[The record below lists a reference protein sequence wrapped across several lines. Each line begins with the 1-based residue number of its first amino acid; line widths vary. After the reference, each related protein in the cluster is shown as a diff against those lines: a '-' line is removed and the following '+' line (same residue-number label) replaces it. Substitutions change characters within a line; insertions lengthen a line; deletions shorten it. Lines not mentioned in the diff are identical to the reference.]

1 VSLKPGQ
8 HPIIHIALL
17 GAAGRMGRTLVE
29 TARDY
34 QGTKISAAV
43 VSSDSPLVGKNAG
56 EVIYTA
62 DLERAL
68 ADSDVL
74 VDFSTPGSTSNAID
88 ACVKLR
94 KPMIIGVTGL
104 DAALKQKM
112 TSAAH
117 SIPLLAAPNMSLGA
131 VLLMRLARTAA
142 AALGEDFAVAIHDR
156 HHRHKKD
163 KPSGTAMALGE
174 AVAAGR
180 GVDLNACAIFEEA
193 GQAMPTKPGGIRFTS
208 TRQDEIV
215 GDHTLK
221 FTGSAEHLE
230 LTHHAQSRAA
240 FARGALTAA
249 CWIVGKAPGM
259 YAMADVL
266 GLQDWQA

>member
-1 VSLKPGQ
+1 VSLKLGQ
-8 HPIIHIALL
+8 HPIIHITLL
-17 GAAGRMGRTLVE
+17 GASGRMGRTLME
-29 TARDY
+29 TARNFA
-34 QGTKISAAV
+34 GIGIRAAV

-56 EVIYTA
+56 EVVYTA

-74 VDFSTPGSTSNAID
+74 VDFSTPGSTSKAID

-94 KPMIIGVTGL
+94 KPMIIGVTGM

-112 TSAAH
+112 TGASQ

-131 VLLMRLARTAA
+131 VLLMQLARTAA

-163 KPSGTAMALGE
+163 KPSGTALALGE

-180 GVDLNACAIFEEA
+180 AVDLNERAIFETA
-193 GQAMPTKPGGIRFTS
+193 GQAMPAIPGSIRFTS
-208 TRQDEIV
+208 TRQGEIV
-215 GDHTLK
+215 GDHSLR

-240 FARGALTAA
+240 FAHGALTAA
-249 CWIVGKAPGM
+249 CWIVGKPPGM

-266 GLQDWQA
+266 GVQDL